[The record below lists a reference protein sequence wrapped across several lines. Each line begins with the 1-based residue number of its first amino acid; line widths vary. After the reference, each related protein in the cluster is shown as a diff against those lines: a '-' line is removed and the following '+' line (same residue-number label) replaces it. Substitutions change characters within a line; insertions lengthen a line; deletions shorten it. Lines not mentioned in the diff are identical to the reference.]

1 MSLSM
6 DLVAMTESAAPELR
20 VWYDGSAHTFVAG
33 GDVVVGRDIHADVRI
48 PEPLISRAH
57 LVLRFEQGRW
67 VAIDNDSLN
76 GMYVQGRRVG
86 AVDLDDGRHINVGSL
101 VGPLLTFEVGAKE
114 SADHAP
120 PSAVLAGSQQT
131 ALGPAPRHA
140 KEASSALVTSLRKIG
155 LPGTSGEPPPGST
168 TIGRADNNDIV
179 VSDLLASRR
188 HATLV
193 PTAEGTEIR
202 DAHSINGTFVNGSP
216 VDQALLHDGDVVTIG
231 NVDLVFSGGTL
242 VRRSETQ
249 AATRTGGLDVQGL
262 GWTIEDNKTLL
273 DNVSFSAAPGTLT
286 AVIGP
291 SGAGKSTLAKL
302 IAGYTQPTTGTV
314 SFEGHNIH
322 AEYAS
327 LRSRIGM
334 VPQDDVV
341 HHQLTVN
348 QALGYAAELRLPPDT
363 SKDERREVVARVLEE
378 LDLTQQATSRV
389 DKLSGGQRKRASVAM
404 ELLTGPS
411 LLLLD
416 EPTSGL
422 DPALD
427 RQVMTM
433 LRQLADAGRVVLVV
447 THSLS
452 YLDVCDHVLLLA
464 PGGKTAFCG
473 PPNQIGPAMG
483 TTNWADIFAAIG
495 EDPHA
500 AHLRFLERVKPPPQ
514 PPQAEKPANLG
525 GPTRTSLRR
534 QFSTITRRQVRL
546 ITADRGYFTF
556 LAVLPFILGTLS
568 LAVPGDTGL
577 GYADPHGTEPDE
589 PLEILILLNLAA
601 VFMGTALTI
610 RDLVGERAIFRREQA
625 AGLSASAYLA
635 AKITVYSIAALTQIG
650 VLTWIM
656 IAGKGAP
663 TRGAVIL
670 GNPTLELY
678 VTLAATGIVS
688 AMLGLALS
696 SLARSTEQL
705 LPMLVVTIMVSM
717 VLAGGLIPVTGRPGL
732 SQASWLLPARWGFA
746 ASASTV
752 DLRAIEPLARP
763 DRLWEHSLHFWVLDM
778 GVLTLM
784 GVVITGL
791 VRFWLRLPT
800 RPVIKRRFPA
810 VKRRIGLLAS
820 RAPRTVWARL
830 RSPRPG
836 GALTPSA
843 RRPPTSARCRWIWSQ

>member
-1 MSLSM
+1 VGPQATDKRSLSM

-101 VGPLLTFEVGAKE
+101 VGPLLTFEVGAKQ

-155 LPGTSGEPPPGST
+155 LPGMSGEPPPGST

-378 LDLTQQATSRV
+378 LDLTRQATSRV

-568 LAVPGDTGL
+568 LVVPGHGGL
-577 GYADPHGTEPDE
+577 GPAELRGPTPNEPAQ
-589 PLEILILLNLAA
+589 IVMLLNISAI
-601 VFMGTALTI
+601 FMGTALTI

-635 AKITVYSIAALTQIG
+635 AKITVYSVAAAVQTA
-650 VLTWIM
+650 VLTAIVV
-656 IAGKGAP
+656 IGKGPP

-678 VTLAATGIVS
+678 ATLAATAAVAAI
-688 AMLGLALS
+688 MGLALS
-696 SLARSTEQL
+696 AAATSQDQI
-705 LPMLVVTIMVSM
+705 LPMLVMSVMLSIVFS
-717 VLAGGLIPVTGRPGL
+717 GGLIPVTGRIVL
-732 SQASWLLPARWGFA
+732 DQLSWLLPARWGFA

-752 DLRAIEPLARP
+752 DLRAIAPLTPRNEV
-763 DRLWEHSLHFWVLDM
+763 LWSHASKWWLLDM
-778 GVLTLM
+778 GMLAVL
-784 GVVITGL
+784 GL
-791 VRFWLRLPT
+791 VMAGFVRWR
-800 RPVIKRRFPA
+800 V
-810 VKRRIGLLAS
+810 
-820 RAPRTVWARL
+820 RL
-830 RSPRPG
+830 R
-836 GALTPSA
+836 
-843 RRPPTSARCRWIWSQ
+843 

>member
-1 MSLSM
+1 
-6 DLVAMTESAAPELR
+6 MTEVGAPELT

-33 GDVVVGRDIHADVRI
+33 DDVVVGRDIRADLRI

-57 LVLRFEQGRW
+57 LVLRFDQGRW

-86 AVDLDDGRHINVGSL
+86 TVDLEDGHNINVGSL
-101 VGPLLTFEVGAKE
+101 VGPLLTFEVGGPGPAE
-114 SADHAP
+114 QP
-120 PSAVLAGSQQT
+120 PPAAVPAGSQQT
-131 ALGPAPRHA
+131 AVGPAPRHA
-140 KEASSALVTSLRKIG
+140 KGQTSSSLVTSLRKIH
-155 LPGTSGEPPPGST
+155 LPGAAVEPPPGSA
-168 TIGRADNNDIV
+168 TIGRAADNDIV

-193 PTAEGTEIR
+193 PTAQGTEIQ

-216 VDQALLHDGDVVTIG
+216 VDRALLHDGDVVTIG
-231 NVDLVFSGGTL
+231 NVDLVFTGGTL

-249 AATRTGGLDVQGL
+249 AATRTGGLSVHEL

-273 DNVSFSAAPGTLT
+273 DNVSFTAEPGTLT

-302 IAGYTQPTTGTV
+302 VAGYTQPTTGAVT
-314 SFEGHNIH
+314 FEGHNIH

-341 HHQLTVN
+341 HHQLTVT

-378 LDLTQQATSRV
+378 LDLTQQTNSRV

-452 YLDVCDHVLLLA
+452 YLDVCDQVLLLA

-473 PPNQIGPAMG
+473 PPSQIGPSMG
-483 TTNWADIFAAIG
+483 TTNWADIFSAIG
-495 EDPHA
+495 DDPRA
-500 AHLRFLERVKPPPQ
+500 AHLRFLERVKPPPS
-514 PPQAEKPANLG
+514 PPQPEKPTKTG
-525 GPTRTSLRR
+525 RPTRTSLRR
-534 QFSTITRRQVRL
+534 QFSTITRRQIRL

-568 LAVPGDTGL
+568 LVVPGHAGL
-577 GYADPHGTEPDE
+577 GTADMRGPDPNEPAQ
-589 PLEILILLNLAA
+589 ILVLLNISA

-625 AGLSASAYLA
+625 AGLSASAYLL
-635 AKITVYSIAALTQIG
+635 AKISVYSVAAAVQTAILTTIV
-650 VLTWIM
+650 VL
-656 IAGKGAP
+656 GKGPPPRPAL
-663 TRGAVIL
+663 VL
-670 GNPTLELY
+670 GNPILEVY
-678 VTLAATGIVS
+678 VTLAATAAVS
-688 AMLGLALS
+688 AIMGLALS
-696 SLARSTEQL
+696 AAATSQDQI
-705 LPMLVVTIMVSM
+705 LPMLVMSIMLSIVFS
-717 VLAGGLIPVTGRPGL
+717 GGLIPVTGRIVL
-732 SQASWLLPARWGFA
+732 DQLSWLLPARWGFA
-746 ASASTV
+746 AGAATV
-752 DLRAIEPLARP
+752 DLRAIAPLTPRNEV
-763 DRLWEHSLHFWVLDM
+763 LWSHTKHWWLFDM
-778 GVLTLM
+778 GMLAVL
-784 GVVITGL
+784 GL
-791 VRFWLRLPT
+791 VMAGFVRWRLRL
-800 RPVIKRRFPA
+800 R
-810 VKRRIGLLAS
+810 
-820 RAPRTVWARL
+820 
-830 RSPRPG
+830 
-836 GALTPSA
+836 
-843 RRPPTSARCRWIWSQ
+843 